1 MPDAGERQ
9 LRQSDWLVLC
19 VVCEEPTHG
28 FAVAGLFSH
37 DGSLGRVWQVSKPA
51 VYAAMGRL
59 ERLGLVQLAGEQHTS
74 QGPAR
79 SLVKATPAGQAAA
92 RKWLRTP
99 VMHGRDV
106 RSELMIKLALLDRAG
121 GDPCEL
127 LREQRDRSGLL
138 AAALADRVHA
148 TTGTEHTLALWRHKA
163 ISATM
168 QFLADLTRQAE
179 QASAAGPSSHPSHVS
194 FRPPAP
200 VRPELS

>member
-1 MPDAGERQ
+1 MPDPGARQ
-9 LRQSDWLVLC
+9 LRLPDWLVLC
-19 VVCEEPTHG
+19 VVCEQPTHG
-28 FAVAGLFSH
+28 FAVAGLFSRK
-37 DGSLGRVWQVSKPA
+37 GNLGRVWQVSKPA

-59 ERLGLVQLAGEQHTS
+59 ERLGLAQLAGEQHTS

-79 SLVKATPAGQAAA
+79 SLVKATPAGQTAA

-127 LREQRDRSGLL
+127 LREQRAEFAPL

-148 TTGTEHTLALWRHKA
+148 STGTEHTLALWRHEA
-163 ISATM
+163 MSATM
-168 QFLADLTRQAE
+168 QFLDDMTRQAE
-179 QASAAGPSSHPSHVS
+179 LTSTAGPSGHPGHH
-194 FRPPAP
+194 R
-200 VRPELS
+200 RG

>member
-1 MPDAGERQ
+1 MPDPAARQ
-9 LRQSDWLVLC
+9 LRLSDWLVLC
-19 VVCEEPTHG
+19 VVCEQPTHG
-28 FAVAGLFSH
+28 FAVAGLVSRT
-37 DGSLGRVWQVSKPA
+37 GNLGRVWQVSKPA

-59 ERLGLVQLAGEQHTS
+59 ERLGLVELAGEQHTS

-79 SLVKATPAGQAAA
+79 SLVKATRAGQTAAK
-92 RKWLRTP
+92 KWLRTP
-99 VMHGRDV
+99 VIHGRDV

-168 QFLADLTRQAE
+168 QFLDDMTR
-179 QASAAGPSSHPSHVS
+179 
-194 FRPPAP
+194 
-200 VRPELS
+200 

>member
-1 MPDAGERQ
+1 MPDPGARQ
-9 LRQSDWLVLC
+9 LRLSDWLVLC

-28 FAVAGLFSH
+28 FAVAGLFSRE
-37 DGSLGRVWQVSKPA
+37 GSLGRVWQVSKPA
-51 VYAAMGRL
+51 VYATTRRL

-79 SLVKATPAGQAAA
+79 SLAKATPAGQTAAA
-92 RKWLRTP
+92 KWLRTP

-106 RSELMIKLALLDRAG
+106 RSELMIKLALLARAG

-127 LREQRDRSGLL
+127 LREQHAMFDPL

-168 QFLADLTRQAE
+168 QFLADMTRQTELTLTAGP
-179 QASAAGPSSHPSHVS
+179 AAGAS
-194 FRPPAP
+194 
-200 VRPELS
+200 

>member
-1 MPDAGERQ
+1 MTDPGARR

-37 DGSLGRVWQVSKPA
+37 DGSLGRIWQVSKPA
-51 VYAAMGRL
+51 VYAAMQRL
-59 ERLGLVQLAGEQHTS
+59 ERLGLAQLAEEQHTS

-79 SLVKATPAGQAAA
+79 SLVKATPAGQTAAG
-92 RKWLRTP
+92 RWLRTP

-121 GDPCEL
+121 GDPHEL
-127 LREQRDRSGLL
+127 LREQRDGFGLL

-148 TTGTEHTLALWRHKA
+148 SSGAEHTLALWRHKA
-163 ISATM
+163 MSATM
-168 QFLADLTRQAE
+168 QFLDDMTR
-179 QASAAGPSSHPSHVS
+179 
-194 FRPPAP
+194 
-200 VRPELS
+200 